1 MTTDIPNQTDSPGMS
16 PGSGDY
22 PRLRLPEG
30 RLFAT
35 RANRLRHLAQG
46 HGLADF
52 LAFTAQLV
60 EAQQI
65 LLDTYPDIP
74 LPDRAFLQRCQEHGM
89 APLAPAGWALEPS
102 WRQALA
108 RLVAQIQQEP
118 ALPAAA
124 QATLRRLAEA
134 TEVEAGTKAAAEP
147 RKVTKTEAPFNALAD
162 QDERDQQEGDRQEG
176 DQEKGDQALAEAA
189 TTAQDWLDSQARLI
203 LDDDITGLDLATAP
217 FIGAAL
223 QVHWTR
229 LAAHLTPDQVA
240 PPADQALCP
249 VCGSPPVAAVIRAG
263 VEDAGLRYLHCALCN
278 SQWHRVRAE
287 CSQCGNDRDL
297 GYYHLEGRQ
306 DDPVS
311 AEACPACQ
319 GYLKICR
326 LEKDH
331 LAEPLADD
339 LASLTLD
346 LLMGEEGFA
355 RAGVNLLLWQGTET
369 AEVGQDDQ
377 R

>member
-1 MTTDIPNQTDSPGMS
+1 MTETPFNP
-16 PGSGDY
+16 
-22 PRLRLPEG
+22 
-30 RLFAT
+30 
-35 RANRLRHLAQG
+35 LADRED
-46 HGLADF
+46 GLAD
-52 LAFTAQLV
+52 Q
-60 EAQQI
+60 EA
-65 LLDTYPDIP
+65 
-74 LPDRAFLQRCQEHGM
+74 C
-89 APLAPAGWALEPS
+89 
-102 WRQALA
+102 
-108 RLVAQIQQEP
+108 
-118 ALPAAA
+118 
-124 QATLRRLAEA
+124 
-134 TEVEAGTKAAAEP
+134 
-147 RKVTKTEAPFNALAD
+147 D
-162 QDERDQQEGDRQEG
+162 QDEVE
-176 DQEKGDQALAEAA
+176 QASADAA
-189 TTAQDWLDSQARLI
+189 MTSPDWLESQARLI

>member
-1 MTTDIPNQTDSPGMS
+1 MTTDISEQTSPGIN
-16 PGSGDY
+16 PGDGDY
-22 PRLRLPEG
+22 PRLRLPVG
-30 RLFAT
+30 PLFAA
-35 RANRLRHLAQG
+35 RANRLRQLAQG
-46 HGLADF
+46 HSLGDF
-52 LAFTAQLV
+52 LAFTARLV

-65 LLDTYPDIP
+65 LFDTYPDIP
-74 LPDRAFLQRCQEHGM
+74 LPDLAFLQRCREHGM
-89 APLAPAGWALEPS
+89 APLAPAGWALDS
-102 WRQALA
+102 AWRLALA
-108 RLVAQIQQEP
+108 RLVAHIQQGP
-118 ALPAAA
+118 AVPAAA
-124 QATLRRLAEA
+124 HAALRRLAEA
-134 TEVEAGTKAAAEP
+134 TSVEAGSKATAEP
-147 RKVTKTEAPFNALAD
+147 GKVTKTETPSMPLAD
-162 QDERDQQEGDRQEG
+162 PDEGDPEEG
-176 DQEKGDQALAEAA
+176 EQKSRDQALADAA
-189 TTAQDWLDSQARLI
+189 LTSPDWLESQARLL

-240 PPADQALCP
+240 PPADMALCP

-263 VEDAGLRYLHCALCN
+263 VEDAGLRYLQCALCN

-319 GYLKICR
+319 GYLKVCR
-326 LEKDH
+326 LDKDH
-331 LAEPLADD
+331 LADPLADD

-355 RAGVNLLLWQGTET
+355 RAGVNLLLWQGAET
-369 AEVGQDDQ
+369 AEGGQSRSQ
-377 R
+377 GMI

>member
-1 MTTDIPNQTDSPGMS
+1 MTTDIPEQIDSPGTG
-16 PGSGDY
+16 PGSGDF
-22 PRLRLPEG
+22 PRLRLPAG
-30 RLFAT
+30 RLFTA
-35 RANRLRHLAQG
+35 RADRLRHLAQG
-46 HGLADF
+46 HGLEDF

-60 EAQQI
+60 EAQQN
-65 LLDTYPDIP
+65 LFDTYPDIP

-89 APLAPAGWALEPS
+89 APLAPAGWALDPS
-102 WRQALA
+102 WRPVLA
-108 RLVAQIQQEP
+108 RLVAQIQQDP
-118 ALPAAA
+118 ALPPMA
-124 QATLRRLAEA
+124 QAALRRLAQA
-134 TEVEAGTKAAAEP
+134 TAIEAGTKVTAEP
-147 RKVTKTEAPFNALAD
+147 GKVTQTETPSLPLAFED
-162 QDERDQQEGDRQEG
+162 EG
-176 DQEKGDQALAEAA
+176 DQEDGDQPLTDAALAAP
-189 TTAQDWLDSQARLI
+189 DWTESQARLI

-240 PPADQALCP
+240 PPADKALCP

-326 LEKDH
+326 LDKDH

-346 LLMGEEGFA
+346 LLLGEEGFA
-355 RAGVNLLLWQGTET
+355 RAGLNLLLWQGTET
-369 AEVGQDDQ
+369 AEGGQSRFQ
-377 R
+377 EMI

>member
-1 MTTDIPNQTDSPGMS
+1 MS
-16 PGSGDY
+16 PGGGDY
-22 PRLRLPEG
+22 PWLRLPAG
-30 RLFAT
+30 RIFAD
-35 RANRLRHLAQG
+35 RAKRLRHLAQG
-46 HGLADF
+46 HSLGDF

-60 EAQQI
+60 EAQQT
-65 LLDTYPDIP
+65 LFDTYPDIL
-74 LPDRAFLQRCQEHGM
+74 LPDLAFLQGCKEHGM
-89 APLAPAGWALEPS
+89 APLAPAGWTLDPS
-102 WRQALA
+102 WRLALA
-108 RLVAQIQQEP
+108 RLVAPIQLDP
-118 ALPAAA
+118 AVPTAA
-124 QATLRRLAEA
+124 QATLRCLAEA
-134 TEVEAGTKAAAEP
+134 TPLEARSKLAAEP
-147 RKVTKTEAPFNALAD
+147 REITKAGVTSKPLAD
-162 QDERDQQEGDRQEG
+162 QEE
-176 DQEKGDQALAEAA
+176 GDQALVDAA
-189 TTAQDWLDSQARLI
+189 MATPDWIESQARLI

-240 PPADQALCP
+240 PPADKALCP
-249 VCGSPPVAAVIRAG
+249 VCGSPPVAAVIRTG

-297 GYYHLEGRQ
+297 GYYYLEGRQ

-311 AEACPACQ
+311 AEACPSCQ
-319 GYLKICR
+319 GYLKVCR
-326 LEKDH
+326 LDKDC

-355 RAGVNLLLWQGTET
+355 RAGVNLLLRQG
-369 AEVGQDDQ
+369 AEAAEGD
-377 R
+377 